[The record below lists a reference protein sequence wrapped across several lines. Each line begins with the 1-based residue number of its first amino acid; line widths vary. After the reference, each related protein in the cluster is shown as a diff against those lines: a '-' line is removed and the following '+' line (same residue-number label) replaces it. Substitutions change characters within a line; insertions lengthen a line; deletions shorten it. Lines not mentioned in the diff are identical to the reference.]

1 MEIFVAWY
9 VRAGDF
15 NWNTHWINYGP
26 WCTYL
31 RSKDILCVSLVGHH
45 MIPSWFLWVDSEL
58 HLMCSLSKA
67 IIITSSAAILT
78 GSHGFGSVEQ
88 LPSWRASIQLVTET
102 TFAHSV
108 FSLGNGV
115 LFLDSQSRSNISF
128 SPFTATLRRSNIS
141 MDAARWEW
149 SFLGDEHIYFEW
161 FLVLI
166 H

>member
-1 MEIFVAWY
+1 
-9 VRAGDF
+9 
-15 NWNTHWINYGP
+15 
-26 WCTYL
+26 
-31 RSKDILCVSLVGHH
+31 
-45 MIPSWFLWVDSEL
+45 
-58 HLMCSLSKA
+58 MCSLSKA

-141 MDAARWEW
+141 MDAAR
-149 SFLGDEHIYFEW
+149 
-161 FLVLI
+161 
-166 H
+166 